1 MSAPRPKKTRY
12 RRLKIIFFAVA
23 LLSAAV
29 IGGATAAHHKF
40 SENFV
45 HDYLEKEISRLT
57 ALHCRIGAL
66 KLSLLTGELTLTD
79 LQLTERAALPAAPLF
94 TLKKLTARIS
104 WFASLFTGGGRGEIT
119 ADGWRLQIV
128 RYPNFAATV
137 ADAVPTAEPAPA
149 PTLTDV
155 TDFRRISQ
163 RLREL
168 PWRVWLDRFA
178 PLKYLSGC
186 RLTGENGE
194 IVWRD
199 GNGFFADSVLSIP
212 QFVAEKHAARF
223 SFATTAKLHA
233 PNNDGT
239 VDDGTLELTASADL
253 HSRGRWSN
261 LKMDAALT
269 NFDLPQLSFYYG
281 LAYGF
286 QGNALTLGAPFFGD
300 IRLAG
305 DNGGVALSFSLRT
318 DRLLRVFPF
327 VKEPAQMPALTANGV
342 IDANARGEWQIK
354 QLSLEVGKW
363 LTLQATGGDR
373 DGLNFQFAMTLDDF
387 SRSELARRLKMSM
400 SGKTALTVRS
410 QTSGDDTVVRARW
423 SAQDLSVNSADENT
437 EWTGNLTA
445 AQAALDV
452 THTGLGAQI
461 TALTLATGAFAMR
474 AADRRSG
481 EDLLLTFRSGKF
493 DANVATVS
501 VDDFALGQPSFS
513 PVPMVTIPAITVQ
526 TLAEPPFAVSYVLL
540 DRMKVNYQEKPAT
553 TSAATQVMKGF
564 FSKFPVTKPKVVELV
579 RQAAAEKVMNAI
591 EAVVKM
597 VTAAAAVAPPV
608 TLRIDHGQVDL
619 LTPGEYGDGMSL
631 PLDLTVRDVTG
642 ISSEEMTR
650 QIAATMAN

>member
-1 MSAPRPKKTRY
+1 MSAPCPKKTRY
-12 RRLKIIFFAVA
+12 RRLKIIFFAAV

-45 HDYLEKEISRLT
+45 HAYLEKEISRLT

-79 LQLTERAALPAAPLF
+79 LQLTAPDDHAPLF

-104 WFASLFTGGGRGEIT
+104 WLASLFTLGGRGEIT
-119 ADGWRLQIV
+119 ADAWRLQII

-137 ADAVPTAEPAPA
+137 ANTVAEPATA

-168 PWRVWLDRFA
+168 PWRAWLDRFA

-199 GNGFFADSVLSIP
+199 GNGFFADSVLSVP
-212 QFVAEKHAARF
+212 QFTAEKHAAQF
-223 SFATTAKLHA
+223 SFAAATQLRA

-239 VDDGTLELTASADL
+239 VDDGTLALTASADW
-253 HSRGRWSN
+253 HSHGRLSN
-261 LKMDAALT
+261 LKIDAALT

-305 DNGGVALSFSLRT
+305 GDGGATLSFSLHT

-354 QLSLEVGKW
+354 QLSLEIGKW
-363 LTLQATGGDR
+363 LALQATGGDR
-373 DGLNFQFAMTLDDF
+373 DGLNFQFDMTLDDF

-410 QTSGDDTVVRARW
+410 QASGDDTVVHARW
-423 SAQDLSVNSADENT
+423 QAQDLSVNSADENT

-445 AQAALDV
+445 AQAALDI
-452 THTGLGAQI
+452 THTELGARI
-461 TALTLATGAFAMR
+461 TALTLATGGFEMR

-493 DANVATVS
+493 DANAATIS
-501 VDDFALGQPSFS
+501 VDGFALGQPSFS
-513 PVPMVTIPAITVQ
+513 PTPMVTIPTITVQ
-526 TLAEPPFAVSYVLL
+526 TLTEPPFAVSYVLL

-553 TSAATQVMKGF
+553 TSAATQMMKGF
-564 FSKFPVTKPKVVELV
+564 FSKFPATKPKVVELV

-591 EAVVKM
+591 EAVVRM

-642 ISSEEMTR
+642 VSSEEMTR